1 MTLAQVWK
9 EICDEDS
16 GNRCCTDA
24 GAGMVDAGASPVNHQ
39 YWINRR
45 QGRQDQKYL
54 YLLIDLFQHLG
65 ANTISTAG
73 WKSLVPS
80 WLSSSRG
87 EKTTA

>member
-45 QGRQDQKYL
+45 QGRQDQKYS
-54 YLLIDLFQHLG
+54 YLLIDLFPSVRLG
-65 ANTISTAG
+65 YFLLVPAG
-73 WKSLVPS
+73 WLGLFS
-80 WLSSSRG
+80 
-87 EKTTA
+87 